1 MFRLKWVEAQ
11 VENWRLVKV
20 GELWYVERKTV
31 GSWVPSEGIKT
42 MTSALLLYNKMTRR
56 SA

>member
-1 MFRLKWVEAQ
+1 MHKLKWVGAQ
-11 VENWRLVKV
+11 NENWRLVKV
-20 GELWYVERKTV
+20 GELWYVERKSV

-42 MTSALLLYNKMTRR
+42 MTNALLLYNKMLRR